1 MKTQTRKN
9 LLRAAMCAGIF
20 IAAQVFAQVVIS
32 ETNVQALDQEGA
44 DTLDVYKAEVE
55 DYDARID
62 AEIEARSIQIDR
74 LQKEIKLLRQRKLVA
89 AGALTGIK
97 ESRKRLL
104 DQPTTLTA
112 TTLRTDDNETTLTIN
127 ESSSS
132 E

>member
-1 MKTQTRKN
+1 
-9 LLRAAMCAGIF
+9 MCAGIF